1 MSGYSARYIK
11 IVAKNLGDL
20 PKWHLGSPDNGKA
33 WIFVDEIEI
42 K

>member
-1 MSGYSARYIK
+1 MNGYSARYIK

-20 PKWHLGSPDNGKA
+20 PSWHLGHPYNGKA
-33 WIFVDEIEI
+33 WIFVDEIDV

>member
-1 MSGYSARYIK
+1 MNNYRARYIK
-11 IVAKNLGDL
+11 IVAKNLG
-20 PKWHLGSPDNGKA
+20 PVPSWHLGYPNNGKA